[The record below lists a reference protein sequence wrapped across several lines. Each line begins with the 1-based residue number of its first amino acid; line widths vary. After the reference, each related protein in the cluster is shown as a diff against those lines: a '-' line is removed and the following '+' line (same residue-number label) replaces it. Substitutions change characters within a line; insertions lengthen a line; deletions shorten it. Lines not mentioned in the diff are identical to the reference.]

1 MTNDSDEA
9 TTSSVPMIHGEH
21 ATSEIGQILRAAIDS
36 KVPVETIE
44 RLVALKERIEMRSAA
59 MDFNAALAAFQ
70 AECPPIRKTSKASI
84 TTKSGGQYA
93 YTYAELDEIART
105 TRPILTKHGLSYSWD
120 SEVNGNRLT
129 CVCIVRHVAGHS
141 QTAKFNVSTETTSA
155 MSDQQKMAAALT
167 TARRHSLIQ
176 ALGLTTT
183 DADTDGAEHAS
194 HDAISNEQAY
204 ELADL
209 IKATNSDKAKFLA
222 YIGASSLETIPASA
236 FGRAKAA
243 LAAKVKK
250 A

>member
-183 DADTDGAEHAS
+183 DADTDGAEHS
-194 HDAISNEQAY
+194 SEAITEEQAF
-204 ELADL
+204 EIKKLIETSGAD
-209 IKATNSDKAKFLA
+209 AAKFLA
-222 YIGASSLETIPASA
+222 FVGAKTVEAIPASKFA
-236 FGRAKAA
+236 GAKKALLDRAK
-243 LAAKVKK
+243 KS
-250 A
+250 